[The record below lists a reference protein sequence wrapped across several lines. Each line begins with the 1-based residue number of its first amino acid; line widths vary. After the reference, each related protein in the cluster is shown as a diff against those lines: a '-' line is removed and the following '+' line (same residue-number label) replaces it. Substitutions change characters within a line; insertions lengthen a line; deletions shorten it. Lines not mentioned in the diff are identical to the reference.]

1 MPAHRS
7 SRRGSGSSAKHAT
20 SPTEASIGVEGR
32 LTYHDPAAARGGCNI
47 REVKI
52 LATQKAQSFD
62 AIVKAGLDPREF
74 TWRSHTAQYSRQEE
88 PELVHQPSGFF
99 FRLLV
104 PTEGY
109 MGSSENTF
117 KFSPGQQ
124 SEFTYGTGLS
134 WEYHLAMMREWLR
147 NLKREIAVVD
157 PWVELDGLG
166 SAVPNFARPDA
177 PFAAEEIKVVH
188 SQLDSI
194 AAEIERL
201 QIGSVAEREVV
212 KESLDDLKR
221 AAERV
226 GKKDWYLI
234 FLGTM
239 ASHALEKVVAPDTL
253 RSIWALVGNGFHKVL
268 GFIAAG

>member
-1 MPAHRS
+1 M
-7 SRRGSGSSAKHAT
+7 
-20 SPTEASIGVEGR
+20 
-32 LTYHDPAAARGGCNI
+32 
-47 REVKI
+47 KI
-52 LATQKAQSFD
+52 LPTQKAQSFD

-74 TWRSHTAQYSRQEE
+74 IWRSHTAQYSRQEE

-117 KFSPGQQ
+117 QFTPGKQN
-124 SEFTYGTGLS
+124 EFTYGTGLS

-147 NLKREIAVVD
+147 NLKREIEVVD
-157 PWVELDGLG
+157 PWAGFDTLG

-177 PFAAEEIKVVH
+177 PFAAEEIKIVH

-212 KESLDDLKR
+212 KKSLDDLKR

-239 ASHALEKVVAPDTL
+239 ASHALEKIVTPDTL
-253 RSIWALVGNGFHKVL
+253 RSVSALVGNAFHKLLVL
-268 GFIAAG
+268 LTAG